1 MCGHVGIAGKLTL
14 SDEKTMKRLLLFDYL
29 RGPDSTGIAVKK
41 HASEEVDIVKI
52 ASHPLD
58 LFDSK
63 KFTAALNA
71 YSASVFL
78 GHNRAATRGKVN
90 TINAH
95 PFECGHIIGAHNGTL
110 HMDSWKELDKLLDED
125 TDVDSLA
132 IFQVIEKFGI
142 EKATEHLFG
151 AWALV
156 WIDLKENTL
165 NFLRN
170 KERTLFWGQSKDKT
184 KLFWASEHP
193 MIDCATELSDNVYD
207 WWQDKKGYIYFAF
220 EPNTMYSW
228 DLDELREGG
237 AKPKLTEFKERSA
250 PPAVTQ
256 GNFTQGTTTQQTT
269 TGGTASSDKK
279 PVERLNLVG
288 DNDDP
293 FASVFN
299 VEAFKEMA
307 KAGCSYCGE
316 DIDPLES
323 GITVFYEEEI
333 VLCPKC
339 NAHPD
344 TRIYLPREEFDFVV
358 KAM

>member
-1 MCGHVGIAGKLTL
+1 
-14 SDEKTMKRLLLFDYL
+14 MKRLLLFDYL

-41 HASEEVDIVKI
+41 HATEEVDIVKI

-63 KFTAALNA
+63 KFTTALNA

-125 TDVDSLA
+125 TEVDSLA

-193 MIDCATELSDNVYD
+193 MIDCATELSDTNYD
-207 WWQDKKGYIYFAF
+207 WWADKKGYIYFAF

-228 DLDELREGG
+228 DLDELREGA
-237 AKPKLTEFKERSA
+237 AKPKLTKFKERSA
-250 PPAVTQ
+250 PAAVTQ
-256 GNFTQGTTTQQTT
+256 GNFTQQTT
-269 TGGTASSDKK
+269 TTIITASSDKK
-279 PVERLNLVG
+279 GPDRITVVG

-299 VEAFKEMA
+299 VASFEEMS
-307 KAGCSYCGE
+307 KNGCDYCG
-316 DIDPLES
+316 DTIDPTKS
-323 GITVFYEEEI
+323 GIVVHYHEEL

-339 NAHPD
+339 SGKSD
-344 TRIYLPREEFDFVV
+344 THIYLPREEFDFIV